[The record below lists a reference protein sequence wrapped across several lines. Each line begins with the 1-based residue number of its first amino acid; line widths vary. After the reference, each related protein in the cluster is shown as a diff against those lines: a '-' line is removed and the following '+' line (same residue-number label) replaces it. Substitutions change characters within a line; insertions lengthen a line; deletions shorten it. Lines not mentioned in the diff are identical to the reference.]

1 MLQPE
6 AEPERHGIG
15 QPLRAQPGRVTI
27 AEPGE
32 RGLFLAFTEA
42 GEKPVELQPRVADC
56 MTHATEEQNTD

>member
-1 MLQPE
+1 MP
-6 AEPERHGIG
+6 EPEPELERQGIG
-15 QPLRAQPGRVTI
+15 QPLRNPTDRVTI